1 MVIIVGVPS
10 YIAQLSFPS
19 MAELPDEAVSVG
31 SSLKKAKKA
40 IQDVLDT
47 ENYNLS
53 LAVSGSI
60 STFSKLM
67 KSKKLI
73 SVDVTR
79 TVQSGQFEA
88 IMHDYKAAIKL
99 KQDVNSLKE
108 HCSLL
113 LEILDDL
120 GGPATDAAN
129 VLRNKLKIKE
139 KTGLFL
145 SDSSEVLPSIPP
157 PRGNR
162 SNSDGLIQSSIKHL
176 SDIEQSQSDIGR
188 SQSDGH
194 LEHKTKALGISK
206 LSSVTE
212 EPSSAAATSGNL
224 DQHFSG
230 IGGAGSLSRPSTLT
244 TCTQEVANQT
254 NVDSGISFTAGIAA
268 DDRTPPPSQADA
280 TITSPGAPDNYNVQT
295 PITTTDSENTASSG
309 MHIVPASNHV
319 HSSTV
324 SGNEKATLTNTA
336 NGIGKKTE
344 PDGSMQPT
352 QASMDDE
359 QVTSYNEIVSSSH
372 NANMRPAACL
382 PQLKTAEAHS
392 TSSSCNHV
400 EQICEKDHQI
410 KILEK
415 ECRKLEKELETIK
428 CEKDDL
434 VKCKDAQIQEVERAF
449 KIKVE
454 QMTRDENEKIQEIEE
469 QLEKKNEKLQ
479 EAKAKLLEAR
489 KEICDV
495 KKEKEEELKEVKK
508 EFKEYKKE
516 KCNELQEVKC
526 ELKEV
531 KTELKGELQESKEEL
546 KEMKKEK
553 NDEVQEIKKEL
564 KDTKNQLRETKQ
576 KLEAAERE
584 LEAIKRSQTS
594 T

>member
-1 MVIIVGVPS
+1 
-10 YIAQLSFPS
+10 
-19 MAELPDEAVSVG
+19 MAELPDEAASVG

-139 KTGLFL
+139 KTGILFL

-162 SNSDGLIQSSIKHL
+162 SNSDGLIQSSVKHL
-176 SDIEQSQSDIGR
+176 SDIELSQSDIGR

-254 NVDSGISFTAGIAA
+254 NVDSGISFTAGVAA
-268 DDRTPPPSQADA
+268 DDRTPPPSQADT

-324 SGNEKATLTNTA
+324 SGNEKATVTNTA
-336 NGIGKKTE
+336 NGISKKTE

-359 QVTSYNEIVSSSH
+359 RATSYNEIVSSSH

-382 PQLKTAEAHS
+382 PQLKTAEALS
-392 TSSSCNHV
+392 TSNNCNHV
-400 EQICEKDHQI
+400 EQLCEKDCQI

-415 ECRKLEKELETIK
+415 ECRKLEEELETIK

-434 VKCKDAQIQEVERAF
+434 VKCKDTQIQRVERAF
-449 KIKVE
+449 KSKME
-454 QMTRDENEKIQEIEE
+454 QMTRDGNEKIKEIEE
-469 QLEKKNEKLQ
+469 QLEEKNEKLQ

-489 KEICDV
+489 KEICDI
-495 KKEKEEELKEVKK
+495 KKEKEEELQEVKK
-508 EFKEYKKE
+508 EFKEYRKE
-516 KCNELQEVKC
+516 KCNEMQEVKC

-531 KTELKGELQESKEEL
+531 KTELKGELQESKKEL

-564 KDTKNQLRETKQ
+564 KDTKNQLREAKR

-584 LEAIKRSQTS
+584 LENKDDQLEELRKQLKEVGYQPKDKEK
-594 T
+594 